1 MYNHETYILTPTY
14 IMLTQITVELLLHDK
29 FMLKGYG
36 FFPHGQ
42 YVDTVTGH
50 GGQGPG

>member
-1 MYNHETYILTPTY
+1 MTINIRMYDTSSSEMYI
-14 IMLTQITVELLLHDK
+14 ES
-29 FMLKGYG
+29 KGYG